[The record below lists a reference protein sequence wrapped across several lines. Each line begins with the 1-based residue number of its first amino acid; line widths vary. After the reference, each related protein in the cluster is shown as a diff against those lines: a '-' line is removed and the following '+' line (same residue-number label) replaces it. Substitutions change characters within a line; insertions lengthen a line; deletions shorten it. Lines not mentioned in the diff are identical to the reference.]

1 MNKYLVILAA
11 PSLHL
16 PNDPQNYIEPYVLNF
31 DSDKGEVYISKYVDE
46 ILMRKFALDYSVALS
61 DVRILAAAKIK

>member
-1 MNKYLVILAA
+1 MDKYLIILTA

-16 PNDPQNYIEPYVLNF
+16 VNDPNDYIEPYIISF
-31 DSDKGEVYISKYVDE
+31 SKGTTLDRVGEYVDE
-46 ILMRKFALDYSVALS
+46 ILIRKFSWQYSVALS